1 MSPNVAVSLL
11 CPVVGSSWDESSK
24 RHSYAEE
31 SLSVSIL
38 VINHSFPGAHFLA
51 GVYGIITLDFKERNQ
66 FKEIT
71 SNSFYSRCY
80 PNLSKGGGLL
90 VSYIHI

>member
-31 SLSVSIL
+31 SLSVSTL
-38 VINHSFPGAHFLA
+38 VINHSFPGAHF
-51 GVYGIITLDFKERNQ
+51 
-66 FKEIT
+66 
-71 SNSFYSRCY
+71 
-80 PNLSKGGGLL
+80 
-90 VSYIHI
+90 